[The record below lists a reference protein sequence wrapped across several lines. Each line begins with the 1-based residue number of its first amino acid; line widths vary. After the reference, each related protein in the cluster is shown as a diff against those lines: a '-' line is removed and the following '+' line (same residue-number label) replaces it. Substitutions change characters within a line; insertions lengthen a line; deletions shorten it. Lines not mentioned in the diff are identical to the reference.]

1 MPFHRSLF
9 GRHRDKEWWNAWDY
23 PSRIF
28 DQKFGVALRDEDL
41 FDRDPFARRP
51 LSTLS
56 LSSPRRGQASNI
68 SLRMECRLFSN
79 DTIKTLS
86 DVPPF
91 PPPLPTHYVCAFVFG
106 LVSGGACDV
115 VPRSTGVS
123 EVVNDDSKFE
133 VRLDVSFFNP
143 NDITVKV
150 LGTDSVLVHG
160 KHEERQDEHGF
171 VSREFTRRYM
181 LPPDVDPEQVS
192 SEFLADEEGVLVIRA
207 AKKSPEPAALKE
219 RVVPIAVLS
228 PNKAKA

>member
-9 GRHRDKEWWNAWDY
+9 GRHRDKEWWDAWDY

-56 LSSPRRGQASNI
+56 LSSPRRGQ
-68 SLRMECRLFSN
+68 
-79 DTIKTLS
+79 
-86 DVPPF
+86 
-91 PPPLPTHYVCAFVFG
+91 
-106 LVSGGACDV
+106 VSGGVCDV

-143 NDITVKV
+143 SDITVKV
-150 LGTDSVLVHG
+150 GEPRACPSGNTTYA
-160 KHEERQDEHGF
+160 
-171 VSREFTRRYM
+171 SRDQYH
-181 LPPDVDPEQVS
+181 LDVM
-192 SEFLADEEGVLVIRA
+192 ARA
-207 AKKSPEPAALKE
+207 WWFKM
-219 RVVPIAVLS
+219 
-228 PNKAKA
+228 

>member
-1 MPFHRSLF
+1 M
-9 GRHRDKEWWNAWDY
+9 
-23 PSRIF
+23 
-28 DQKFGVALRDEDL
+28 Q
-41 FDRDPFARRP
+41 
-51 LSTLS
+51 
-56 LSSPRRGQASNI
+56 
-68 SLRMECRLFSN
+68 
-79 DTIKTLS
+79 
-86 DVPPF
+86 
-91 PPPLPTHYVCAFVFG
+91 
-106 LVSGGACDV
+106 VSGGACDV

>member
-9 GRHRDKEWWNAWDY
+9 GRHRDKDWWDAWDY

-41 FDRDPFARRP
+41 FDREPFARRP
-51 LSTLS
+51 LSMLS
-56 LSSPRRGQASNI
+56 LSSPRRGQVAGG
-68 SLRMECRLFSN
+68 
-79 DTIKTLS
+79 
-86 DVPPF
+86 
-91 PPPLPTHYVCAFVFG
+91 VCEVA
-106 LVSGGACDV
+106 
-115 VPRSTGVS
+115 PRSTGVS
-123 EVVNDDSKFE
+123 EVVNDESKFE

-143 NDITVKV
+143 SDITVKV
-150 LGTDSVLVHG
+150 VGTDCVLVHG

-181 LPPDVDPEQVS
+181 LPPDADPEQVT
-192 SEFLADEEGVLVIRA
+192 SEFMADEEGVLVIRA

-228 PNKAKA
+228 PAKGKA